1 MKTGLLL
8 ILFNC
13 FFSGMVAISAPN
25 PSLVRVEKNGT
36 LRLSAEK
43 GKAIG
48 PEIKYMP
55 EWRAYGWFTAADRVE
70 WQVQIPETGIYEA
83 SIEYSVDNLEAGKQF
98 ILFSSSAN
106 LKGIVARSG
115 SWETYKLVK
124 VGTIKLN
131 KGIQKI
137 TFKSQTKFVKGAIL
151 DLREVRLIKVGKN

>member
-1 MKTGLLL
+1 MKNGLLL
-8 ILFNC
+8 ILLN
-13 FFSGMVAISAPN
+13 FFFLGIVANATPQ

-70 WQVQIPETGIYEA
+70 WQVQVPEAGVYQV

-137 TFKSQTKFVKGAIL
+137 TFKSQTKFAKGAIL
-151 DLREVRLIKVGKN
+151 DLREVRLSQVNKN

>member
-1 MKTGLLL
+1 MKAGLLL
-8 ILFNC
+8 ILFNW

-25 PSLVRVEKNGT
+25 SSLVRVEKNGT

-70 WQVQIPETGIYEA
+70 WLVQIPETGIYEA

-137 TFKSQTKFVKGAIL
+137 TFKSQTKFAKGAIL
-151 DLREVRLIKVGKN
+151 DLREVRLSQVVKN

>member
-70 WQVQIPETGIYEA
+70 WLVQIPETGIYEA

-137 TFKSQTKFVKGAIL
+137 TFKSQTKFAKGAIL
-151 DLREVRLIKVGKN
+151 DLREVRLSQVVKN

>member
-1 MKTGLLL
+1 MKTTLLL
-8 ILFNC
+8 ILLNG
-13 FFSGMVAISAPN
+13 FFLGIAADAAPN
-25 PSLVRVEKNGT
+25 PSLVRVEKKGT

-70 WQVQIPETGIYEA
+70 WQVQVPESGPYEV

-98 ILFSSSAN
+98 ILFSSTAN

-124 VGTIKLN
+124 VGSIKLS

-137 TFKSQTKFVKGAIL
+137 TFKSHTKFAKGAIL
-151 DLREVRLIKVGKN
+151 DLREIRLVKVK

>member
-1 MKTGLLL
+1 MKNGLLL

-25 PSLVRVEKNGT
+25 PSLVRVDKNGT

-70 WQVQIPETGIYEA
+70 WLVQIPETGIYEA

-131 KGIQKI
+131 KGLQKI
-137 TFKSQTKFVKGAIL
+137 TFKSQTKFAKGAIL
-151 DLREVRLIKVGKN
+151 DLREVRLSQVVKN

>member
-1 MKTGLLL
+1 MKTMLLL
-8 ILFNC
+8 ILLNG
-13 FFSGMVAISAPN
+13 FFLGIAADAAPN
-25 PSLVRVEKNGT
+25 PSLVRVEKKGT

-70 WQVQIPETGIYEA
+70 WQVQVPESGPYEV

-98 ILFSSSAN
+98 ILFSSTAN

-124 VGTIKLN
+124 VGSIKLS

-137 TFKSQTKFVKGAIL
+137 TFKSHTKFAKGAIL
-151 DLREVRLIKVGKN
+151 DLREIRLVKVK

>member
-137 TFKSQTKFVKGAIL
+137 TFKSQTKFAKGAIL
-151 DLREVRLIKVGKN
+151 DLREVRLSQVVKN

>member
-1 MKTGLLL
+1 MKNGLLL
-8 ILFNC
+8 ILLN
-13 FFSGMVAISAPN
+13 FFFLGIVANATPK
-25 PSLVRVEKNGT
+25 PSIVQVEKNGT

-70 WQVQIPETGIYEA
+70 WQVQVPETGIYQV

-115 SWETYKLVK
+115 SWETYKVVK
-124 VGTIKLN
+124 VGVIKLN
-131 KGIQKI
+131 KGVQKI
-137 TFKSQTKFVKGAIL
+137 TFKSQTKFAKGAIL
-151 DLREVRLIKVGKN
+151 DLREIRLSQVNKN

>member
-1 MKTGLLL
+1 MKAGLLL

-13 FFSGMVAISAPN
+13 FFLGMVANAAPN
-25 PSLVRVEKNGT
+25 PRLVRVEKNGT

-70 WQVQIPETGIYEA
+70 WQVALPETGIYEVI
-83 SIEYSVDNLEAGKQF
+83 IEYSVDNLEAGKQF

-115 SWETYKLVK
+115 SWETYKLAK
-124 VGTIKLN
+124 VGTITLN

-137 TFKSQTKFVKGAIL
+137 TFKSQTKFATGAIL
-151 DLREVRLIKVGKN
+151 DLREIRLSKVNKN

>member
-1 MKTGLLL
+1 MKNSKLL
-8 ILFNC
+8 ILLN
-13 FFSGMVAISAPN
+13 FFLWGIAANATPN
-25 PSLVRVEKNGT
+25 PSLVRIEKNGT

-98 ILFSSSAN
+98 ILYSSTTN

-124 VGTIKLN
+124 VGKIKLN
-131 KGIQKI
+131 KGVQKI

-151 DLREVRLIKVGKN
+151 DLREVRLSQAIKN

>member
-1 MKTGLLL
+1 MKTTLLL
-8 ILFNC
+8 ILLNG
-13 FFSGMVAISAPN
+13 FFLGIVADAAPN
-25 PSLVRVEKNGT
+25 PSLVRVEKKGT

-70 WQVQIPETGIYEA
+70 WQVQVPESGPYEV

-98 ILFSSSAN
+98 ILFSSTAN

-124 VGTIKLN
+124 VGSIKLS

-137 TFKSQTKFVKGAIL
+137 TFKSHTKFAKGAIL
-151 DLREVRLIKVGKN
+151 DLREIRLVKVK

>member
-1 MKTGLLL
+1 MKAGLLL

-70 WQVQIPETGIYEA
+70 WLVQIPETGIYEA

-137 TFKSQTKFVKGAIL
+137 TFKSQTKFAKGAIL
-151 DLREVRLIKVGKN
+151 DLREVRLSQVVKN

>member
-1 MKTGLLL
+1 MKNGLLL
-8 ILFNC
+8 ILLN
-13 FFSGMVAISAPN
+13 FFFLGIVANATPQ

-70 WQVQIPETGIYEA
+70 WQVQVPETGIYQV

-115 SWETYKLVK
+115 SWETYKVVK
-124 VGTIKLN
+124 VGVIKLN
-131 KGIQKI
+131 KGVQKI
-137 TFKSQTKFVKGAIL
+137 TFKSQTKFAKGAIL
-151 DLREVRLIKVGKN
+151 DLREIRLSQVNKN

>member
-1 MKTGLLL
+1 MRTGLLL
-8 ILFNC
+8 ILFNGL
-13 FFSGMVAISAPN
+13 FFGISANAAPQ
-25 PSLVRVEKNGT
+25 PSLVRVDKNGT

-137 TFKSQTKFVKGAIL
+137 TFKSQTKFAKGAIL
-151 DLREVRLIKVGKN
+151 DLREVRLSQVVKN

>member
-1 MKTGLLL
+1 MKTMLLL
-8 ILFNC
+8 ILLNG
-13 FFSGMVAISAPN
+13 FFLGIAADAAPN
-25 PSLVRVEKNGT
+25 PSLVRVEKKGT

-70 WQVQIPETGIYEA
+70 WQVQVPESGPYEV

-98 ILFSSSAN
+98 ILFSSTAN

-124 VGTIKLN
+124 VGSIKLS

-137 TFKSQTKFVKGAIL
+137 TFKSHTKFAKGAIL
-151 DLREVRLIKVGKN
+151 DLREIKLVKVK

>member
-1 MKTGLLL
+1 MKTGLVL

-137 TFKSQTKFVKGAIL
+137 TFKSQTKFSKGAIL
-151 DLREVRLIKVGKN
+151 DLREVRLSQVVKN

>member
-1 MKTGLLL
+1 MKTTLLL
-8 ILFNC
+8 ILLNG
-13 FFSGMVAISAPN
+13 FFLGIAADAAPN
-25 PSLVRVEKNGT
+25 PSLVRVEKKGT

-70 WQVQIPETGIYEA
+70 WQVQVPESGPYEV

-98 ILFSSSAN
+98 ILFSSTAN

-124 VGTIKLN
+124 VGSIKLS

-137 TFKSQTKFVKGAIL
+137 TFKSHTKFAKGAIL
-151 DLREVRLIKVGKN
+151 DLREIKLVKVK

>member
-70 WQVQIPETGIYEA
+70 WLVQIPETGIYEA

-124 VGTIKLN
+124 VGKIKLI

-137 TFKSQTKFVKGAIL
+137 TFKSQTKFAKGAIL
-151 DLREVRLIKVGKN
+151 DLREVRLSQVVKN

>member
-8 ILFNC
+8 ILFNGI
-13 FFSGMVAISAPN
+13 FTGITAITAPQ

-55 EWRAYGWFTAADRVE
+55 EWRAYGWFTVADRVE
-70 WQVQIPETGIYEA
+70 WQVTLPETGMYEV

-98 ILFSSSAN
+98 ILFSSTAN

-115 SWETYKLVK
+115 SWETYKLAK
-124 VGTIKLN
+124 VGTINLK

-137 TFKSQTKFVKGAIL
+137 TFKSQTKFAKGAIL
-151 DLREVRLIKVGKN
+151 DLREIRLSQVNKN

>member
-8 ILFNC
+8 ILFNGL
-13 FFSGMVAISAPN
+13 FFGIGADAAPN

-55 EWRAYGWFTAADRVE
+55 EWRAYGWFTAGDRVE
-70 WQVQIPETGIYEA
+70 WQVQVPETGIYHV

-124 VGTIKLN
+124 VGSIKLI

-137 TFKSQTKFVKGAIL
+137 TFKSQTKFAKGAIL
-151 DLREVRLIKVGKN
+151 DLREIRLSQVNKN

>member
-25 PSLVRVEKNGT
+25 PSLVRVEKNGI

-70 WQVQIPETGIYEA
+70 WLVQIPETGIYEA

-137 TFKSQTKFVKGAIL
+137 TFKSQTKFSKGAIL
-151 DLREVRLIKVGKN
+151 DLREVRLSQVVKN

>member
-1 MKTGLLL
+1 MKNGLLM
-8 ILFNC
+8 ILFNGL
-13 FFSGMVAISAPN
+13 FFGILANAAPQ
-25 PSLVRVEKNGT
+25 PSLVRMEKNGT

-70 WQVQIPETGIYEA
+70 WQVQVPEAGIFQV

-115 SWETYKLVK
+115 SWETYKLAK
-124 VGTIKLN
+124 VGIIKLN
-131 KGIQKI
+131 KGVQKI
-137 TFKSQTKFVKGAIL
+137 TFKSQTKFAKGAIL
-151 DLREVRLIKVGKN
+151 DLREVRLSQVNKN

>member
-8 ILFNC
+8 ILLNSL
-13 FFSGMVAISAPN
+13 FFGIKANAAPQ

-70 WQVQIPETGIYEA
+70 WQVEVPETGRYEA

-98 ILFSSSAN
+98 ILFSSSSN
-106 LKGIVARSG
+106 LKGKVARSG

-124 VGTIKLN
+124 VGAIKLS

-137 TFKSQTKFVKGAIL
+137 TFKSQTKFTKGAIL
-151 DLREVRLIKVGKN
+151 DLREIQLKQVN

>member
-1 MKTGLLL
+1 MKKGL
-8 ILFNC
+8 ILILLNC
-13 FFSGMVAISAPN
+13 LFMGMAANANPK
-25 PSLVRVEKNGT
+25 PSLVRLEKNGT

-70 WQVQIPETGIYEA
+70 WQVQVPETGIYQV

-124 VGTIKLN
+124 FGTIQLN
-131 KGIQKI
+131 KGVQKI
-137 TFKSQTKFVKGAIL
+137 TFKSQTKFAKGAIL
-151 DLREVRLIKVGKN
+151 DLREIQLSQVNKN

>member
-131 KGIQKI
+131 KGIQKL
-137 TFKSQTKFVKGAIL
+137 TFKSQTKFAKGAIL
-151 DLREVRLIKVGKN
+151 DLREVRLSQVVKN

>member
-8 ILFNC
+8 ILLNGL
-13 FFSGMVAISAPN
+13 FFGITANAAPQ

-70 WQVQIPETGIYEA
+70 WQVEVPETGRYEA

-98 ILFSSSAN
+98 ILFSSSSN
-106 LKGIVARSG
+106 LKGKVARSG

-124 VGTIKLN
+124 VGAIKLS

-137 TFKSQTKFVKGAIL
+137 TFKSQTKFTKGAIL
-151 DLREVRLIKVGKN
+151 DLREIQLKQVN

>member
-8 ILFNC
+8 ILFNGL
-13 FFSGMVAISAPN
+13 FFGIAADAAPN

-70 WQVQIPETGIYEA
+70 WQVQVPESGPYEV

-98 ILFSSSAN
+98 ILFSSTAN

-124 VGTIKLN
+124 VGSIKLS

-137 TFKSQTKFVKGAIL
+137 TFKSHTKFAKGAIL
-151 DLREVRLIKVGKN
+151 DLREIRLVKVK

>member
-137 TFKSQTKFVKGAIL
+137 TFKSQTKFAKGAIL

>member
-25 PSLVRVEKNGT
+25 PSIVRVEKNGT

-70 WQVQIPETGIYEA
+70 WQVQVLETGMYEA

-98 ILFSSSAN
+98 ILFTSSAN

-131 KGIQKI
+131 KGVQKI
-137 TFKSQTKFVKGAIL
+137 TFKSQTKFSKGAIL
-151 DLREVRLIKVGKN
+151 DLREVRLSKVNKN

>member
-1 MKTGLLL
+1 MKTTLLL
-8 ILFNC
+8 ILLNG
-13 FFSGMVAISAPN
+13 FFLGIAADAAPN
-25 PSLVRVEKNGT
+25 PSLVRVEKKGT

-70 WQVQIPETGIYEA
+70 WQVQVPESGPYEV

-98 ILFSSSAN
+98 ILFSSTAN

-124 VGTIKLN
+124 VGSIKLS

-137 TFKSQTKFVKGAIL
+137 TFKSHTKFAKGAIL
-151 DLREVRLIKVGKN
+151 DLREIRLFKVK

>member
-1 MKTGLLL
+1 MKAGLLL

-137 TFKSQTKFVKGAIL
+137 TFKSQTKFAKGAIL
-151 DLREVRLIKVGKN
+151 DLREVRLSQVVKN

>member
-1 MKTGLLL
+1 MKNGKLL
-8 ILFNC
+8 ILLNC
-13 FFSGMVAISAPN
+13 FFLGLVANATPN
-25 PSLVRVEKNGT
+25 PSLVRVEKNGA

-55 EWRAYGWFTAADRVE
+55 EWRAYGWFTSADRVE

-98 ILFSSSAN
+98 ILFSSTTN

-124 VGTIKLN
+124 VGRIKLS

-151 DLREVRLIKVGKN
+151 DLKEIRLSQVVEN

>member
-1 MKTGLLL
+1 MKIGLLL
-8 ILFNC
+8 ILFNGL
-13 FFSGMVAISAPN
+13 FFGITANSAPR

-36 LRLSAEK
+36 LRLSAEQ

-115 SWETYKLVK
+115 SWETYKVAKL
-124 VGTIKLN
+124 GSIKLN
-131 KGIQKI
+131 KGVQKI
-137 TFKSQTKFVKGAIL
+137 TFKSQTKFNKGAIL
-151 DLREVRLIKVGKN
+151 DLREIMLKRIVK

>member
-8 ILFNC
+8 IFFSC
-13 FFSGMVAISAPN
+13 FFLGIVANAAPK

-70 WQVQIPETGIYEA
+70 WQVQVPETSMYEVN
-83 SIEYSVDNLEAGKQF
+83 IDYSVDNLEAGKQF
-98 ILFSSSAN
+98 ILFSSTTN

-115 SWETYKLVK
+115 SWETYKLAK

-131 KGIQKI
+131 KGVQKI
-137 TFKSQTKFVKGAIL
+137 TFKSQTKFAKGAIL
-151 DLREVRLIKVGKN
+151 DLREILLSKMK